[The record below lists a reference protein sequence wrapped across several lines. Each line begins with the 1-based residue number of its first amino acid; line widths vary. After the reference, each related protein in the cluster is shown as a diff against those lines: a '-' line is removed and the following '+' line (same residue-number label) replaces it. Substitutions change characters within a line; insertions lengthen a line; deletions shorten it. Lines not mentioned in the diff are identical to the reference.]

1 MDPNQSQSPSQIPL
15 PPGYTQDQII
25 DAPASTSN
33 SGAIPPPP
41 GYSSSQ
47 VIDNSGF
54 SPSQA
59 PPVQPQS
66 VLTMND
72 NDSIGTDVLKAGGG
86 LLSGIGEG
94 VFGTGAGLVDLT
106 NKILDPLATTLPN
119 GQKDH
124 IIPQGVSSY
133 LHNLAGDNEQQAGW
147 ERVGQGTESIAEFI
161 MGDAALKGLSTS
173 EKLLQ
178 ASKAVKVIEDSPVLN
193 RIFQAGVR
201 AVRGGIVGTIQ
212 GGVKSGGDPSQAIA
226 GGVGGAV
233 GNALVPEAIDAL
245 KATPKA
251 IKGAYTAISE
261 ALQGAEKVVQ
271 PELQTGISN
280 ILKQVAA
287 EHGITIP
294 DGTAM
299 RDAAEHVGQEIKNQA
314 SSIYSKIDD
323 ALGGTDFKSV
333 NRQLDA
339 AQRAF
344 NADTGFD
351 PDVTGRLIE
360 HLNHLEDF
368 KANLRQTAMQAG
380 IPEDAFTQA
389 DKLWRQGSAMQDL
402 SAKIRQSTTGL
413 PDNLRDG
420 SKSANQANPEVV
432 SPSKLVPKIHML
444 RDSGRLSQALTQDLS
459 AARGN
464 DLLRTVE
471 AAKARSADI
480 ASTKKIVGKVAT
492 GLAHAAGTGA
502 VGGAVVHHLVQ

>member
-1 MDPNQSQSPSQIPL
+1 MGHDPEWREVTMDQNQDQSQTQTQIPL

-47 VIDNSGF
+47 VIDNPGYT
-54 SPSQA
+54 PSQA

-94 VFGTGAGLVDLT
+94 VFGTLAGTADLL
-106 NKILDPLATTLPN
+106 NKSGTGQLPTAVT
-119 GQKDH
+119 G
-124 IIPQGVSSY
+124 Y
-133 LHNLAGDNEQQAGW
+133 LHNLAGDNEQQSGW

-201 AVRGGIVGTIQ
+201 AVRGGVVGTIQ
-212 GGVKSGGDPSQAIA
+212 GGIKSGGDSSQAIA
-226 GGVGGAV
+226 GGVAGAV

-271 PELQTGISN
+271 PELQSGISN

-287 EHGITIP
+287 EHGIAIP
-294 DGTAM
+294 DGTAV
-299 RDAAEHVGQEIKNQA
+299 RDVAEHVGQSIKNQA

-360 HLNHLEDF
+360 HINHLEDF
-368 KANLRQTAMQAG
+368 KANLRQTALDAG

-389 DKLWRQGSAMQDL
+389 DKLWRQRDCPTTSAMDQ
-402 SAKIRQSTTGL
+402 RQQTRLT
-413 PDNLRDG
+413 R
-420 SKSANQANPEVV
+420 KSYRRPSSFPRFICSEIQADC
-432 SPSKLVPKIHML
+432 
-444 RDSGRLSQALTQDLS
+444 RR
-459 AARGN
+459 R
-464 DLLRTVE
+464 
-471 AAKARSADI
+471 
-480 ASTKKIVGKVAT
+480 
-492 GLAHAAGTGA
+492 
-502 VGGAVVHHLVQ
+502 